1 MLVSQAA
8 ALLNHEDGLE
18 LQQMPV
24 STSGI
29 WFQASWRSGQF
40 HCKCLGAHRAGEPDE
55 AAVAWLIGRGSLS
68 ACLFSFFKQMNFFF
82 F

>member
-1 MLVSQAA
+1 MPSAGSWIVNGVATVVSWHPYQMLVSQAA

-55 AAVAWLIGRGSLS
+55 AAVA
-68 ACLFSFFKQMNFFF
+68 
-82 F
+82 